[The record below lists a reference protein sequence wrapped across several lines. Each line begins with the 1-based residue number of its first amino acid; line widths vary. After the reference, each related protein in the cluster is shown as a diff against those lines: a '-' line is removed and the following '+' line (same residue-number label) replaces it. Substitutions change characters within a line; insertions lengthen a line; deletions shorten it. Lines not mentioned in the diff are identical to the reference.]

1 MVERTELKN
10 AAIGAVVTIVLSFTG
25 FSALL
30 GGGIAG
36 YLQRVPPKRGAKTG
50 AISGGIAVV
59 PILLVLGL
67 GFWLFLLQPSALGI
81 SGGLELAIILLIMFP
96 LLFGWIIGLSAV
108 GGYVGA
114 YLYWDAQSTRPESGA
129 PREQQG
135 R

>member
-36 YLQRVPPKRGAKTG
+36 YLQKVPPKRGAKTG

-67 GFWLFLLQPSALGI
+67 GFGLFLLQPSALGV
-81 SGGLELAIILLIMFP
+81 LEPVELSIILFVMFP
-96 LLFGWIIGLSAV
+96 LLFAWIIVLSAA

-114 YLYWDAQSTRPESGA
+114 YLYSNEQSTGRESGA
-129 PREQQG
+129 LGDQ
-135 R
+135 